1 MDSTRDDLVD
11 AVFPLLKLL
20 SMALI
25 GLIIAHPRVQ
35 LVPKATFK
43 TLSKLL
49 FMLFLPCLIF
59 NNLAQSISLKNLL
72 LWWFIPVNIVVSTAI
87 GCILGYLVTLFCRPP
102 PQFFR
107 FTIIMTAFGNTGY
120 IPLAVV
126 SSVCHSSDNPF
137 GPSCYAS
144 GVAYVSFTQWVCIIL
159 VYTLVYHM
167 MEPPLEYYE
176 IVEEKQDD
184 DDDDELEGI
193 NEIVEEIS
201 VNDLSRPLL
210 VEAEWPGME
219 DKEIEHCKTPFIAK
233 LFNSISSMSQ
243 IPDLHSMEEG
253 HSHPNSPKSIKCLA
267 EPRMVRKI
275 RIVAEHTPIRNILQ
289 PPMLASVLAI
299 LVGIIPRLS
308 PIAFGDDAPL
318 SFITDS
324 LDIMAAAAVPS
335 AMLILGGM
343 VAEGPNESKLGLR
356 TTIGII
362 VARLLILPLA
372 GIGVIFLADK
382 WDLLIP
388 GDQLYR
394 FVLLL
399 QYTTPSALLL
409 GAIAS
414 LRGYA
419 VEYPILNISSLMGD
433 HFVLLVDRLLT
444 ESTIEAAIESRNR
457 LLNATTL
464 TNMEEVASQ
473 RTEKG
478 VGSSPTKLVECRIC
492 HDEDEDSNME
502 IPCSCCGSLKYAHR
516 KCVQRWCNEKG
527 DTICEIC
534 LEQYRPDY
542 TAPPP
547 LFRYGGAFRGHW
559 EILRRDLH
567 NPQFTAMVTA
577 DREFLDSG
585 FDEYPAPSFGS
596 LMCCRIVAIIFM
608 VLLIF
613 RHTLPIITSE
623 VGEYSMTLLMLL
635 TLRTIGILLPIYI
648 IVKACT
654 AIQTRRR
661 QQDPRFSL
669 ASSDEENELPTQQHT
684 LSRFI
689 YVR

>member
-1 MDSTRDDLVD
+1 MNSTRDDVVD

-43 TLSKLL
+43 TLSKLV

-59 NNLAQSISLKNLL
+59 NHLAPSISLKNLL
-72 LWWFIPVNIVVSTAI
+72 LWWFIPVNTVVSTVI
-87 GCILGYLVTLFCRPP
+87 GCLLGYLVTLVCRPP

-126 SSVCHSSDNPF
+126 SSVCHSSSGNPF

-144 GVAYVSFTQWVCIIL
+144 GVAYVSFTQWVCIVL

-176 IVEEKQDD
+176 IVEENEDD
-184 DDDDELEGI
+184 NDD
-193 NEIVEEIS
+193 EIVEVVATA

-210 VEAEWPGME
+210 VEAEWPGLE
-219 DKEIEHCKTPFIAK
+219 DKETVHCKTPFIAR
-233 LFNSISSMSQ
+233 LFNSSSN
-243 IPDLHSMEEG
+243 IPDLESMEEEDNPV
-253 HSHPNSPKSIKCLA
+253 HPNSPKSIKCLA
-267 EPRMVRKI
+267 EPRMVRKM

-299 LVGIIPRLS
+299 LVGIIPGLT

-343 VAEGPNESKLGLR
+343 LAEGPNESKLGLR

-362 VARLLILPLA
+362 VARLLILPLT
-372 GIGVIFLADK
+372 GIGVVFLAEK
-382 WDLLIP
+382 WGLLIP
-388 GDQLYR
+388 GDQLYM

-419 VEYPILNISSLMGD
+419 VG
-433 HFVLLVDRLLT
+433 
-444 ESTIEAAIESRNR
+444 EAS
-457 LLNATTL
+457 
-464 TNMEEVASQ
+464 
-473 RTEKG
+473 
-478 VGSSPTKLVECRIC
+478 
-492 HDEDEDSNME
+492 
-502 IPCSCCGSLKYAHR
+502 
-516 KCVQRWCNEKG
+516 
-527 DTICEIC
+527 
-534 LEQYRPDY
+534 
-542 TAPPP
+542 
-547 LFRYGGAFRGHW
+547 
-559 EILRRDLH
+559 
-567 NPQFTAMVTA
+567 
-577 DREFLDSG
+577 
-585 FDEYPAPSFGS
+585 
-596 LMCCRIVAIIFM
+596 
-608 VLLIF
+608 
-613 RHTLPIITSE
+613 
-623 VGEYSMTLLMLL
+623 TLLFWQH
-635 TLRTIGILLPIYI
+635 
-648 IVKACT
+648 VF
-654 AIQTRRR
+654 AI
-661 QQDPRFSL
+661 FSL
-669 ASSDEENELPTQQHT
+669 AFYIVVYFKLL
-684 LSRFI
+684 LS
-689 YVR
+689 YS